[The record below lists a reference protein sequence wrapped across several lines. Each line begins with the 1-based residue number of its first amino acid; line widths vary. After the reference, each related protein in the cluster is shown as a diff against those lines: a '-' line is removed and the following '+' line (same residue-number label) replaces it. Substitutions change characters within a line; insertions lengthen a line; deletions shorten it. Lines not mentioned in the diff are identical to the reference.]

1 MQRWKKIAG
10 PLAAAILA
18 LVVVRI
24 AFRTAVEMVSKPSAE
39 FGERPALVIETFER
53 PVLVAPT
60 DTSVRAVFPI
70 SNTGQHRLIVN
81 PVRRP
86 CCDPPGPPP
95 LILEP
100 GQAGEL
106 TVEAPAREL
115 LERGQVTK
123 GFGTNDPHRPE
134 LWLTLR
140 MANEPTPASHPAD
153 ATAASLPGR
162 SVLVK
167 RPASASAPA
176 SGPFSQ

>member
-24 AFRTAVEMVSKPSAE
+24 AFRTAVDMVATPTEAATD
-39 FGERPALVIETFER
+39 RPTLVMEASER
-53 PVLVAPT
+53 PVLIAPT
-60 DTSVRAVFPI
+60 DTSVRAAFPV
-70 SNTGQHRLIVN
+70 SNDGRHRLVVN
-81 PVRRP
+81 PIRRP

-100 GQAGEL
+100 GQSGEL
-106 TVEAPAREL
+106 IVEAPAREL
-115 LERGQVTK
+115 LERGHVTQ
-123 GFGTNDPHRPE
+123 GFGTNDPRRPE

-140 MANEPTPASHPAD
+140 LANEPTPAPRPAD
-153 ATAASLPGR
+153 ASTVRPGR

-167 RPASASAPA
+167 RPATASAPA